1 MCSELAAIS
10 NEKIKI
16 LEIETLKINPND
28 TIIVTADTDIW
39 DIDEISNI
47 IKIFE
52 KTFPKN
58 TIIAK
63 LKGFD
68 IKVEKSE
75 E

>member
-1 MCSELAAIS
+1 MYSELTAIS

-16 LEIETLKINPND
+16 LKIETLKIDPD
-28 TIIVTADTDIW
+28 GTIIVTADTDIW

-47 IKIFE
+47 IKIFGE
-52 KTFPKN
+52 IFPKN

-68 IKVEKSE
+68 IEVEEKNE
-75 E
+75 

>member
-1 MCSELAAIS
+1 MYSELTAIS

-16 LEIETLKINPND
+16 LGIETLKINPDD

-47 IKIFE
+47 IKIFGE
-52 KTFPKN
+52 TFPKN

-68 IKVEKSE
+68 IEVVKCGR
-75 E
+75 